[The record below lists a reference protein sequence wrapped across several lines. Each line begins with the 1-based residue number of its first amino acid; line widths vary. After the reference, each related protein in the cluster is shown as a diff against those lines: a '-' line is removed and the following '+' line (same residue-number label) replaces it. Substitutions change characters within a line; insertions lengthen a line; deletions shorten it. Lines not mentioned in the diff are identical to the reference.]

1 MFVKE
6 IWRYPV
12 KSMAGERLTAA
23 TLTENGIEGDRN
35 ILVIGA
41 NHRPVTARTH
51 HKLLGLRGGI
61 SDSGETTINGLHWKS
76 PEALQLVRDTLG
88 EAVTLTHYNGPERF
102 DILPLLLATDGA
114 IEHMKLDGRRLR
126 PNIVIGGVTGLAER
140 DWPGRDIEIGEAL
153 VHPAQLRGRCVMTTY
168 EPDTLKQDLNVLRR
182 IARDLDGTMGLDTAV
197 LRGGRIAEG
206 DRAVVNP
213 PTSRQS

>member
-12 KSMAGERLTAA
+12 KSMAGERLPAA
-23 TLTENGIEGDRN
+23 TLTENGIDGDRN
-35 ILVIGA
+35 VLVIGA
-41 NHRPVTARTH
+41 NRRMVTARTH

-61 SDSGETTINGLHWKS
+61 AGDGETTINGLRWKS
-76 PEALQLVRDTLG
+76 PEALELVRDTLG
-88 EAVTLTHYNGPERF
+88 EAVLLTHYNGPERF

-140 DWPGRDIEIGEAL
+140 GWPGRDIAIGEAL
-153 VHPAQLRGRCVMTTY
+153 VQPAQLRGRCVMTTF
-168 EPDTLKQDLNVLRR
+168 EPDTLRQDMNVLRR
-182 IARDLDGTMGLDTAV
+182 IAKELDGTMGLDTAV

-206 DRAVVNP
+206 DSVLVGA
-213 PTSRQS
+213 SS

>member
-12 KSMAGERLTAA
+12 KSMAGERLPAA
-23 TLTENGIEGDRN
+23 TLAENGIDGDRN
-35 ILVIGA
+35 VLVIGA
-41 NHRPVTARTH
+41 NRRMVTARTH

-61 SDSGETTINGLHWKS
+61 AGDGETTINGLRWKS
-76 PEALQLVRDTLG
+76 PEALELVRDTLG
-88 EAVTLTHYNGPERF
+88 EAVLLTHYNGPERF

-140 DWPGRDIEIGEAL
+140 GWPGRDIAIGEAL
-153 VHPAQLRGRCVMTTY
+153 VQPAQLRGRCVMTTF
-168 EPDTLKQDLNVLRR
+168 EPDTLRQDMNVLRR
-182 IARDLDGTMGLDTAV
+182 IAKELDGTMGLDTAV

-206 DRAVVNP
+206 DSVLVGA
-213 PTSRQS
+213 SS

>member
-12 KSMAGERLTAA
+12 KSMAGERLPSA

-35 ILVIGA
+35 VLVLGA
-41 NHRPVTARTH
+41 NRRMVTARTH
-51 HKLLGLRGGI
+51 YRLLGLRGGI
-61 SDSGETTINGLHWKS
+61 AASGETTINGLHWKS

-88 EAVTLTHYNGPERF
+88 EAVALTHYNGPERF
-102 DILPLLLATDGA
+102 DILPLLIATDGA
-114 IEHMKLDGRRLR
+114 IEHMQLDGRRLR

-140 DWPGRDIEIGEAL
+140 VWPGRDIEIGEAL

-168 EPDTLKQDLNVLRR
+168 EPDSLKQDMNVLRR
-182 IARDLDGTMGLDTAV
+182 IARELDGTMGLDTAV

-206 DRAVVNP
+206 DRAEVRD
-213 PTSRQS
+213 SS